1 MKCRVCRARAV
12 IDLPRH
18 NAAFCPPCFDSY
30 LMDQVWKAIDEFQMF
45 TKTERILLAVSGGK
59 DSLALWD
66 ILDRLGY
73 QTVGYH
79 LDLGI
84 GEYSVDS
91 LEKTR
96 QFAQKKNLTL
106 HIEEITREAGGSVV
120 DISEVTNRPPC
131 SACGVSKRHLFNR
144 AAKTHGC
151 QVVATGH
158 NLDDEASRLLGNIL
172 HWQDGYL
179 EKQNPA
185 LPDDGGLVRKVKPLN
200 RLTEKEMAAYSFLN
214 GIDYVVHECPMSVNA
229 KQLFYKKI
237 MNLLEKESPGTKQA
251 FYFGFLDRRNRF
263 YPEKEPGEAP
273 PFNCQLCEA
282 PSYSEICSFC
292 RLRIK
297 VTSPQEKPSRTKKK
311 SSPSSS
317 RV

>member
-45 TKTERILLAVSGGK
+45 SKSERILLAVSGGK

-73 QTVGYH
+73 QTIGYH

-84 GEYSVDS
+84 GEYSNES
-91 LEKTR
+91 LLKTR
-96 QFAQKKNLTL
+96 QFAEKKNLTL
-106 HIEEITREAGGSVV
+106 HIEEISQEAGGSVV
-120 DISEVTNRPPC
+120 DIAELTRRPAC

-144 AAKTHGC
+144 AAKTHNC

-179 EKQNPA
+179 EKQDPA
-185 LPDDGGLVRKVKPLN
+185 LPDDGGLIRKVKPLN

-237 MNLLEKESPGTKQA
+237 MNLVEKESPGTKQA
-251 FYFGFLDRRNRF
+251 FYFGFLERRDTF
-263 YPEKEPGEAP
+263 YPKKESGDSP

-292 RLRIK
+292 RLRLK
-297 VTSPQEKPSRTKKK
+297 LTGPPEKNPPPRTRR
-311 SSPSSS
+311 PSSS

>member
-1 MKCRVCRARAV
+1 MKCRVCRGKAV

-18 NAAFCPPCFDSY
+18 NASFCPSCFDSY
-30 LMDQVWKAIDEFQMF
+30 LMDQVWKAIDEFRMF
-45 TKTERILLAVSGGK
+45 HKSERILIAVSGGK

-66 ILDRLGY
+66 ILNRLGY
-73 QTVGYH
+73 RTIGFH

-84 GEYSVDS
+84 GDYSRESTEKTRKFALDRDLPLHVESLAQEVGASVDS
-91 LEKTR
+91 IADL
-96 QFAQKKNLTL
+96 
-106 HIEEITREAGGSVV
+106 
-120 DISEVTNRPPC
+120 TNRPPC

-144 AAKTHGC
+144 AAKTMDC

-185 LPDDGGLVRKVKPLN
+185 LPDEGSLVRKVKPLN
-200 RLTEKEMAAYSFLN
+200 RLTEKEMAAYAFLK

-237 MNLLEKESPGTKQA
+237 MNEIEQESPGTKQA
-251 FYFGFLDRRNRF
+251 FYFGFLDRRSHF
-263 YPEKEPGEAP
+263 YPEKDESP
-273 PFNCQLCEA
+273 PSFLCRECQS
-282 PSYSEICSFC
+282 PSYTEICTFC
-292 RLRIK
+292 RIRLK
-297 VTSPQEKPSRTKKK
+297 VSLAGRDQDSGTHS
-311 SSPSSS
+311 
-317 RV
+317 